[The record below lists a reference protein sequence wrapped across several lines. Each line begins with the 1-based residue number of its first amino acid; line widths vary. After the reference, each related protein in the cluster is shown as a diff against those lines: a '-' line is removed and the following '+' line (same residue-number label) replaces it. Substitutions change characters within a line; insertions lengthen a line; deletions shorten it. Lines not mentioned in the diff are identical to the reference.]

1 MASRMRV
8 LVTAGGTAGHIY
20 PLVAVITELQVEAA
34 KQKKKIKIRYVGAA
48 DKEYRKFLSEN
59 GVGSKSIL
67 GSKFRRYVS
76 FLNIVDTPKFAVSLL
91 QALWRVFWFM
101 PDVVFSTGGS
111 GAVAVVLAARFYRI
125 PVVIHESDSVPS
137 VTSRITGRFARVI
150 AISFESAAP
159 YFTDR
164 KGRLIFTGEPI
175 RRVLFSENMTQE
187 KAKAFFK
194 FDKKLPLLL
203 VLGGSQ
209 GAVSIND
216 FFLDNLGD
224 FLPVTQIF
232 HQTGKKNYEQV
243 FNEFLVLS
251 REMPKE
257 LSNRYRAIGFFEK
270 DIRIALTAADIV
282 VSRAGASGI
291 FEIAAFRKPS
301 ILIPLPR
308 AAGNHQLNN
317 ALEYEKTGATIVF
330 EEDNLLPKLFINRI
344 GKLFSDSKELI
355 RMSKAAEVFY
365 MPGAALNLANIILTI
380 KEQ

>member
-1 MASRMRV
+1 MASRTRV
-8 LVTAGGTAGHIY
+8 LVTAGGTAGHIH
-20 PLVAVITELQVEAA
+20 PLIAVITELQVEVA
-34 KQKKKIKIRYVGAA
+34 KQKKKIKIRYIGAA
-48 DKEYRKFLSEN
+48 DKEYRRLLSDN

-67 GSKFRRYVS
+67 GSKFRRYFS
-76 FLNIVDTPKFAVSLL
+76 FLNLVDTPKFAISFL
-91 QALWRVFWFM
+91 QALWKILLFM

-150 AISFESAAP
+150 TISFESAAP

-194 FDKKLPLLL
+194 FDKKLPLVL

-216 FFLDNLGD
+216 FFLDNLDD
-224 FLPVTQIF
+224 FLRVTQIF
-232 HQTGKKNYEQV
+232 HQTGKKNYDQV

-257 LSNRYRAIGFFEK
+257 LSNRYKAVGYFEK
-270 DIRIALTAADIV
+270 DIHIALTAADIV

-301 ILIPLPR
+301 ILIPLP
-308 AAGNHQLNN
+308 ASASNHQLNN
-317 ALEYEKTGATIVF
+317 ALEYEKTGAAIVF
-330 EEDNLLPKLFINRI
+330 EENNLLPKLFLNRI
-344 GKLFSDSKELI
+344 EKLFRNSQELI
-355 RMSKAAEVFY
+355 KMSRAAEVFY